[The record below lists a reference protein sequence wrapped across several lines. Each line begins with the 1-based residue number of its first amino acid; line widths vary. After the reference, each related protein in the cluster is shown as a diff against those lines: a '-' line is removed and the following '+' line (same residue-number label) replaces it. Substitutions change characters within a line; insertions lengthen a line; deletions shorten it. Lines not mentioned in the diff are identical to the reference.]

1 MSNVF
6 TLDSL
11 NDELNTRYGSFIFQA
26 GNRKFELPPVLR
38 LPETERKVA
47 YQLLTSADEVQE
59 TGDLDKVTDLLAH
72 LLQVIVRDGKGD
84 ALVQLL
90 DRDLLKMQIVIEK
103 WSEATQPG
111 EA

>member
-11 NDELNTRYGSFIFQA
+11 NDELNTRYGSFVFQA

-38 LPETERKVA
+38 LPETERNVA
-47 YQLLTSADEVQE
+47 YDLLNSAETVQSE
-59 TGDLDKVTDLLAH
+59 GDLNKVVDLLAN
-72 LLQVIVRDGKGD
+72 LLTVVVRDGKGE

-90 DRDLLKMQIVIEK
+90 GRDLLKMQLVVEK